1 MTDNKTLILQ
11 EFEKL
16 KGQFVI
22 TSSWRIERLIAIGE
36 DIHDYYYI
44 TYDGRKLKWNT
55 CVGRVVPL
63 KGHLRKKDYDE
74 FVRLAK
80 LNHFDQATL
89 WGNSEPDQYQIAVQA
104 HVAELLTLPEDHKFL
119 TPVCLDL
126 N

>member
-1 MTDNKTLILQ
+1 MEDNLTLIKG

-22 TSSWRIERLIAIGE
+22 TDSWRIERLVAIGE
-36 DIHDYYYI
+36 DEWDYYYI

-55 CVGRVVPL
+55 CVGRIMPL
-63 KGHLRKKDYDE
+63 KGYLRDKDYNE
-74 FVRLAK
+74 FIRLAK
-80 LNHFDQATL
+80 LNHYDQATL
-89 WGNSEPDQYQIAVQA
+89 WGNSEPEKYQMMVDS
-104 HVAELLTLPEDHKFL
+104 HLAELLALPEDHKFL